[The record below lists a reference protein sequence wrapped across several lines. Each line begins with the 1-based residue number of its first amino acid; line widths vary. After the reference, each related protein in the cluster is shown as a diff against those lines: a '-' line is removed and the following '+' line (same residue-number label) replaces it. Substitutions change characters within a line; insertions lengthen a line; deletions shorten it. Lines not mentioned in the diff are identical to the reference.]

1 MSTVEAGGG
10 ERAEAFRFPCPWSS
24 FVVAVVAAA
33 VVAAAVVAAVT
44 APEPSG
50 EKTETTHP
58 SQEPYGWDSMA
69 FHWTSTASP
78 GEREKEDEEGGVG
91 SLPPLPLP
99 PLPPPPPPSS
109 CCERSGPGPG
119 ATAPIADAS
128 PDATPLKGSAEAL
141 PDYGGGAAAAAAA
154 AQQAADARSIS
165 STDLTRAFVFGFINS
180 VATIPA
186 LVAYAAIVF
195 KVRQQP

>member
-1 MSTVEAGGG
+1 M
-10 ERAEAFRFPCPWSS
+10 
-24 FVVAVVAAA
+24 AAA
-33 VVAAAVVAAVT
+33 ALIAN
-44 APEPSG
+44 G
-50 EKTETTHP
+50 
-58 SQEPYGWDSMA
+58 
-69 FHWTSTASP
+69 
-78 GEREKEDEEGGVG
+78 
-91 SLPPLPLP
+91 
-99 PLPPPPPPSS
+99 
-109 CCERSGPGPG
+109 GPGPG

-154 AQQAADARSIS
+154 AQQAADARSSS